1 MTVVFSKYPLVEIVV
16 ELRWLPAQAQLAAP
30 MPAQPGGLFQIPFW
44 GNSKLDEFYMRL
56 AGKLHQQGFQAV
68 ERLVPPGFSMLHQPI
83 YRYKK
88 PNDPSTL
95 CQAGVGIFAVNG
107 VPPYK
112 SWNEFFP
119 VVREAI
125 SALLDS
131 RDPSEKETQFSGVS
145 LRYID
150 AFTAELSG
158 GRSAAAFLSTVLG
171 ISVSLPRGLSQFV
184 KEGAPP
190 QYALQLTLP
199 TSESILL
206 TMNFAEAMV
215 NGNPALLMDTTAS
228 SKNGVE
234 PNLDA
239 VVHVLN
245 SAHETVHGIFVDIT
259 APIHKLMQ
267 PTEEVAK

>member
-16 ELRWLPAQAQLAAP
+16 ELRWLPAQSQLSAP
-30 MPAQPGGLFQIPFW
+30 APPQPGALFQIPFW

-88 PNDPSTL
+88 ANDASTL

-112 SWNEFFP
+112 SWKEFFP
-119 VVREAI
+119 VVRDAI
-125 SALLDS
+125 AALLDS
-131 RDPSEKETQFSGVS
+131 RDPSEKETEFSGVS

-150 AFTAELSG
+150 AFTGEFSG
-158 GRSAAAFLSTVLG
+158 GKSASAFLSQVLG
-171 ISVSLPRGLSQFV
+171 ISISLPRGLAQFV
-184 KEGAPP
+184 KEGADP
-190 QYALQLTLP
+190 QYALQVTLPASDNVLLTL
-199 TSESILL
+199 
-206 TMNFAEAMV
+206 NFAEAVV

-228 SKNGVE
+228 SKNGVR
-234 PNLDA
+234 PALDA
-239 VVHVLN
+239 VVSVLN
-245 SAHETVHGIFVDIT
+245 SAHEIVNGIFVDIT
-259 APIHKLMQ
+259 APLHKLMQ